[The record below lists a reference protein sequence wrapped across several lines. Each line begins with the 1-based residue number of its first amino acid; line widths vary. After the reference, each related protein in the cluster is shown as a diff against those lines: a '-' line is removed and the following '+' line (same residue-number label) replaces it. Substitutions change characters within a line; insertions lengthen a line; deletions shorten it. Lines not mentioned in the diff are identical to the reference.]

1 MSAIN
6 SLNALNNLNLAKAGT
21 QSASATAR
29 AAALNESAK
38 ALSPA
43 AIAQSIMEANQ
54 TAKASAINFSAAS
67 FTEAQRG
74 VVSRFWDLQAL
85 AQAKGGFQVQA

>member
-6 SLNALNNLNLAKAGT
+6 TMNALNALSLGKAGT
-21 QSASATAR
+21 PSASAAAR
-29 AAALNESAK
+29 AAALKEA
-38 ALSPA
+38 AAQTPA

-74 VVSRFWDLQAL
+74 VVSRFWDLQAI
-85 AQAKGGFQVQA
+85 AQANSGFQVQA

>member
-6 SLNALNNLNLAKAGT
+6 SLNALNNLSLAKAGT
-21 QSASATAR
+21 PSASAAAR
-29 AAALNESAK
+29 AAALKEA
-38 ALSPA
+38 AAQTPA

-85 AQAKGGFQVQA
+85 AQAKSGLQIQA